1 MASSSA
7 ALNAPAATAMR
18 ALLCRH
24 HSQRGVRLRCIRRQ
38 EPRHEASAHGR
49 IIIITITAT
58 ATTNSRLGVEVS
70 RQGLGVSGALG
81 FGWEQDDGEGLM

>member
-18 ALLCRH
+18 SLWSRH
-24 HSQRGVRLRCIRRQ
+24 HSQRGLRRQ

-49 IIIITITAT
+49 PIIIIIITAT
-58 ATTNSRLGVEVS
+58 NRRLEVGVEVEVS
-70 RQGLGVSGALG
+70 REGLGVSGALG
-81 FGWEQDDGEGLM
+81 FGGEQDDGEGLM